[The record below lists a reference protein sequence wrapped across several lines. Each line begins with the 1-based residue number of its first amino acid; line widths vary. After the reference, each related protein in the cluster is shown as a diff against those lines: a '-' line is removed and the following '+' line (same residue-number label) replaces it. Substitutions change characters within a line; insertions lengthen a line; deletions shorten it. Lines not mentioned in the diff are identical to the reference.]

1 MADRAGD
8 DGLVMRRSETP
19 RAPFCEDL
27 AGALRACAEGFSV
40 PVLIE
45 SHGLRRCPQGVETAV
60 VLTCLEALKNV
71 EQHAAA
77 TRVRV
82 WLAPADTTLV
92 LAVIDDGV
100 GFDRR
105 AVGHSTGF
113 DRMRHHLAS
122 VGGTVNVES
131 EPGVGTTVLGRVPG
145 SGS

>member
-1 MADRAGD
+1 
-8 DGLVMRRSETP
+8 
-19 RAPFCEDL
+19 
-27 AGALRACAEGFSV
+27 
-40 PVLIE
+40 
-45 SHGLRRCPQGVETAV
+45 RCPQGVETAV
-60 VLTCLEALKNV
+60 VFTCLEALKNI

-82 WLAPADTTLV
+82 WLAPADTTLG

-105 AVGHSTGF
+105 AGRHSTGV
-113 DRMRHHLAS
+113 DRMRHHLGS
-122 VGGTVNVES
+122 GGGRGDVES